1 MPRRSAKVL
10 GFEKGRGSYFFRD
23 MEKVIE
29 DFGRYM
35 EIERN
40 LSPHT
45 KKNYLADLRQFKSFL
60 DTQAISLTDHEIS
73 EGITVDYIVIRA
85 FLGSL
90 YRERLKKVT
99 IARKVTALRTFFE
112 YLQRKGKIKVNPAQM
127 VQAPKSEKYIPVF
140 LSVDEM
146 LILLDAKGTLN
157 ALGLRDKAIVELFYS
172 SGIRLSELV
181 GLNMDDIDFHQGLM
195 KVRGKGKKERIVP
208 VGDQAIAAV
217 TAYLEK
223 RYEVLKRNGDNA
235 SAGPI
240 FISRRGSRLSTR
252 SVARILDKLV
262 ILSGLG
268 RKISPHTL
276 RHTFATHMMEAGA
289 DLRAIQEL
297 LGHESLSTTQKYTS
311 VSVGRLLEI
320 YDKAHPKARDNQYGK
335 HEVHITANN
344 LSGKNDSHS
353 SSGEKIQS

>member
-1 MPRRSAKVL
+1 
-10 GFEKGRGSYFFRD
+10 
-23 MEKVIE
+23 
-29 DFGRYM
+29 M

-45 KKNYLADLRQFKSFL
+45 KRNYLADVRQFKLFL
-60 DTQAISLTDHEIS
+60 DANTISIKKNDKDDEIN
-73 EGITVDYIVIRA
+73 IDYMVIRA

-99 IARKVTALRTFFE
+99 IARKVTALRTFFD

-146 LILLDAKGTLN
+146 FNLLDAKSSPN
-157 ALGLRDKAIVELFYS
+157 AVGLRDKAMIELFYS

-181 GLNMDDIDFHQGLM
+181 GLNMGDIDFHQGLM

-208 VGDQAIAAV
+208 VGVQAMAAINI
-217 TAYLEK
+217 YLDK
-223 RYEVLKRNGDNA
+223 RCEISKRNVENG
-235 SAGPI
+235 SEEPT
-240 FISRRGSRLSTR
+240 FISSKGSRLSTR

-262 ILSGLG
+262 KLSGLG

-276 RHTFATHMMEAGA
+276 RHTFATHMMESGA
-289 DLRAIQEL
+289 DLRAIQEF

-320 YDKAHPKARDNQYGK
+320 YDKAHPKARDEHFDRNDVRTTK
-335 HEVHITANN
+335 KN
-344 LSGKNDSHS
+344 LSGKSNTQD
-353 SSGEKIQS
+353 SSGEV

>member
-1 MPRRSAKVL
+1 VL

-23 MEKVIE
+23 MEKEIE
-29 DFGRYM
+29 NFGIYM
-35 EIERN
+35 EVERN

-45 KKNYLADLRQFKSFL
+45 KRNYLADVRQFKLFL
-60 DTQAISLTDHEIS
+60 DAQAISVKQKDTNEEIA
-73 EGITVDYIVIRA
+73 IDYMVIRA

-99 IARKVTALRTFFE
+99 IARKVTALRTFFD

-146 LILLDAKGTLN
+146 VSLLDAKGTSS
-157 ALGLRDKAIVELFYS
+157 AVGSRDKAIVELFYS

-181 GLNMDDIDFHQGLM
+181 GLNMEDIDFHQCLM

-208 VGDQAIAAV
+208 VGDKAIAAV

-223 RYEVLKRNGDNA
+223 RHEILKKNVENGLE
-235 SAGPI
+235 GPI
-240 FISRRGSRLSTR
+240 FISSRGSRISTR

-262 ILSGLG
+262 IMSGLG
-268 RKISPHTL
+268 RKVSPHML
-276 RHTFATHMMEAGA
+276 RHTFATHMMESGA
-289 DLRAIQEL
+289 DLRAIQEF

-320 YDKAHPKARDNQYGK
+320 YDKAHPKARDGHYGK
-335 HEVHITANN
+335 NEVHSTKKN
-344 LSGKNDSHS
+344 LSGR
-353 SSGEKIQS
+353 E

>member
-1 MPRRSAKVL
+1 ML
-10 GFEKGRGSYFFRD
+10 GFTKGRGSYFLRD
-23 MEKVIE
+23 MEKEIE
-29 DFGRYM
+29 NFGIYM

-40 LSPHT
+40 VSPHT
-45 KKNYLADLRQFKSFL
+45 KRNYLADVRQFKSFL
-60 DTQAISLTDHEIS
+60 DAQAISLTHNDTNEEIA
-73 EGITVDYIVIRA
+73 IDYMVIRA

-90 YRERLKKVT
+90 YREKLKKVT

-112 YLQRKGKIKVNPAQM
+112 YLQRKGKIKVNPARM

-146 LILLDAKGTLN
+146 VSLLDAKSAPTTS
-157 ALGLRDKAIVELFYS
+157 GLRDKAIVELFYS

-181 GLNMDDIDFHQGLM
+181 GLNMDDVDFHQGLI

-208 VGDQAIAAV
+208 VGDQALIAM

-223 RYEVLKRNGDNA
+223 RNEVLKRNDDNA
-235 SAGPI
+235 SGGPI
-240 FISRRGSRLSTR
+240 FMSSRGSRLSAR

-262 ILSGLG
+262 ISSGLG

-289 DLRAIQEL
+289 DLRAIQEF

-320 YDKAHPKARDNQYGK
+320 YDKAHPKARDDHYGK
-335 HEVHITANN
+335 HGVRTTKEN
-344 LSGKNDSHS
+344 LSRRSNSND
-353 SSGEKIQS
+353 SSGEE

>member
-1 MPRRSAKVL
+1 ML

-23 MEKVIE
+23 MEKEIE
-29 DFGRYM
+29 NFGIFM

-45 KKNYLADLRQFKSFL
+45 KRNYLADVRQFKLFL
-60 DTQAISLTDHEIS
+60 DANVISVKHNDTDEEIA
-73 EGITVDYIVIRA
+73 VDYMVIRA

-90 YRERLKKVT
+90 YRQRLKKVT
-99 IARKVTALRTFFE
+99 IARKVTALRTFFD

-146 LILLDAKGTLN
+146 MSLLDAKSTPN
-157 ALGLRDKAIVELFYS
+157 AVGLRDKAIIELFYS

-181 GLNMDDIDFHQGLM
+181 GLNKEDIDFHQGLM

-208 VGDQAIAAV
+208 VGVQAIAAI

-223 RYEVLKRNGDNA
+223 RQEIMKTYVENGSKA
-235 SAGPI
+235 PI
-240 FISRRGSRLSTR
+240 FVSSRGSRISTR

-276 RHTFATHMMEAGA
+276 RHTFATHMMESGA
-289 DLRAIQEL
+289 DLRAIQEF

-311 VSVGRLLEI
+311 VTIGRLLEI
-320 YDKAHPKARDNQYGK
+320 YDKAHPKARDSN
-335 HEVHITANN
+335 
-344 LSGKNDSHS
+344 SGKREVLATHVNHS
-353 SSGEKIQS
+353 GKYNTKDSSGEV

>member
-1 MPRRSAKVL
+1 MSTKVL
-10 GFEKGRGSYFFRD
+10 GFEKGRGSYFFRE
-23 MEKVIE
+23 MEKEIE
-29 DFGRYM
+29 NFGIY
-35 EIERN
+35 IGTERN

-45 KKNYLADLRQFKSFL
+45 KRNYLADVRQFKSFL
-60 DTQAISLTDHEIS
+60 DAHAISIKHNDTNDEIA
-73 EGITVDYIVIRA
+73 VDYMVIRA

-99 IARKVTALRTFFE
+99 IARKVTALRTFFN

-146 LILLDAKGTLN
+146 LSLLNTKSTPN
-157 ALGLRDKAIVELFYS
+157 AVGLRDKAIIELFYS

-181 GLNMDDIDFHQGLM
+181 GLNMEDIDFHEGLM

-208 VGDQAIAAV
+208 VGVHAIIAM

-223 RYEVLKRNGDNA
+223 RHEILKRYVENA
-235 SAGPI
+235 LETPI
-240 FISRRGSRLSTR
+240 FVSSRGSRLSTR

-276 RHTFATHMMEAGA
+276 RHTFATHMMESGA
-289 DLRAIQEL
+289 DLRAIQEF

-311 VSVGRLLEI
+311 VTVGRLLEI
-320 YDKAHPKARDNQYGK
+320 YDKAHPKARDDRYGK
-335 HEVHITANN
+335 NEVHIKTKN
-344 LSGKNDSHS
+344 LHS
-353 SSGEKIQS
+353 RE

>member
-1 MPRRSAKVL
+1 VL

-23 MEKVIE
+23 MEKEIE
-29 DFGRYM
+29 NFGIYM

-45 KKNYLADLRQFKSFL
+45 KRNYLADVRQFKLFL
-60 DTQAISLTDHEIS
+60 DAHAISVKQNDTNEEIA
-73 EGITVDYIVIRA
+73 IDYMVIRA

-99 IARKVTALRTFFE
+99 IARKVTALRTFFD

-146 LILLDAKGTLN
+146 VCLLDAKGTPS
-157 ALGLRDKAIVELFYS
+157 AVGLRDKAIVELFYS

-181 GLNMDDIDFHQGLM
+181 GLNMEDIDFHQGVM

-208 VGDQAIAAV
+208 VGVQAITAM

-223 RYEVLKRNGDNA
+223 RHEILKRNVENGLE
-235 SAGPI
+235 GPI
-240 FISRRGSRLSTR
+240 FISSRGSRLSTR

-268 RKISPHTL
+268 RKVSPHML
-276 RHTFATHMMEAGA
+276 RHTFATHMMESGA
-289 DLRAIQEL
+289 DLRAIQEF

-320 YDKAHPKARDNQYGK
+320 YDKAHPKARDGHYGK
-335 HEVHITANN
+335 NEVHTTKKN
-344 LSGKNDSHS
+344 LSGR
-353 SSGEKIQS
+353 E

>member
-1 MPRRSAKVL
+1 ML

-23 MEKVIE
+23 MEKEIE
-29 DFGRYM
+29 NFGIYM

-45 KKNYLADLRQFKSFL
+45 KKNYLADVRQFKLFL
-60 DTQAISLTDHEIS
+60 DAQAISLTHNDTNEEIA
-73 EGITVDYIVIRA
+73 IDYMVIRA

-90 YRERLKKVT
+90 YRERIKKVT
-99 IARKVTALRTFFE
+99 IARKVTALRTFFD
-112 YLQRKGKIKVNPAQM
+112 YLQRKGKIKVNPARM

-146 LILLDAKGTLN
+146 VCLLDAKGTPS
-157 ALGLRDKAIVELFYS
+157 AVGLRDKAIVELFYS

-181 GLNMDDIDFHQGLM
+181 GLNMEDIDFHQGVM

-208 VGDQAIAAV
+208 VGVQAITAM

-223 RYEVLKRNGDNA
+223 RHEILKRNVENGLE
-235 SAGPI
+235 GPI
-240 FISRRGSRLSTR
+240 FISSRGSRLSTR

-268 RKISPHTL
+268 RKVSPHML
-276 RHTFATHMMEAGA
+276 RHTFATHMMESGA
-289 DLRAIQEL
+289 DLRAIQEF

-311 VSVGRLLEI
+311 VTVGRLLEI
-320 YDKAHPKARDNQYGK
+320 YDKAHPKARDGHYGK
-335 HEVHITANN
+335 HEVHTTKKN
-344 LSGKNDSHS
+344 LSGR
-353 SSGEKIQS
+353 E

>member
-1 MPRRSAKVL
+1 ML
-10 GFEKGRGSYFFRD
+10 GFTKCRGSYFFRD
-23 MEKVIE
+23 MEKEIE
-29 DFGRYM
+29 NFGIYM

-40 LSPHT
+40 FSPHT
-45 KKNYLADLRQFKSFL
+45 KRNYLADVRQFKSFL
-60 DTQAISLTDHEIS
+60 DAQAISLTHNDKNEEIA
-73 EGITVDYIVIRA
+73 IDYMVIRA

-90 YRERLKKVT
+90 YRERIKKVT

-112 YLQRKGKIKVNPAQM
+112 YLQREGKIKVNPARM

-146 LILLDAKGTLN
+146 VCLLDAKGTPN
-157 ALGLRDKAIVELFYS
+157 AVGLRDKAIVELFYS

-181 GLNMDDIDFHQGLM
+181 GLNMEDIDFHQGLM

-208 VGDQAIAAV
+208 VGDQAITAM

-223 RYEVLKRNGDNA
+223 RHGILKRNVENGIE
-235 SAGPI
+235 GPI
-240 FISRRGSRLSTR
+240 FISSRGSRLSTR

-268 RKISPHTL
+268 RKVSPHML
-276 RHTFATHMMEAGA
+276 RHTFATHMMESGA
-289 DLRAIQEL
+289 DLRAIQEF

-320 YDKAHPKARDNQYGK
+320 YDKAHPKARDGHYGK
-335 HEVHITANN
+335 NEVHTTKKN
-344 LSGKNDSHS
+344 LSGR
-353 SSGEKIQS
+353 E